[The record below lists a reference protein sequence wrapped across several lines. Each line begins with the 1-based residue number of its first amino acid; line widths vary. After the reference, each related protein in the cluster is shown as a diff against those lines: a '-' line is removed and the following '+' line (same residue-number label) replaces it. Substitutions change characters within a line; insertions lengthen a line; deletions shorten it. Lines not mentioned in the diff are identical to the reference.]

1 MRKILFLFTFFAVTG
16 PFGPTAQEAAAQCTH
31 LGALG
36 NCPFNVPDGLTSS
49 VVNANGTITWPG
61 GIVSGPCCASPSG
74 TETGAGLQNLNNEL
88 GGSGF
93 RFGPITTGGG
103 STSDPGNN
111 RSLGGDEVTIS
122 GRDFNDSFLD
132 TAKCNAGGCDGSGM
146 LGDVFGANP
155 NSGYLCDSGG
165 GGCGSDLWVGLPQPG
180 FGDCGPGGCTG
191 PATVR
196 PLTFSN
202 VPGTGPYSV
211 NRTRGIVDPFGGG
224 SSFQDPVT
232 GESESISD
240 NKAEWPSHVRH
251 ADELNTAF
259 FNDEIPYPFDDS
271 NWRNKSVEDFA
282 NEPPPG
288 LSNSSQPDTPFGT
301 ADLYIPVG
309 APGGGR
315 LPDQAAYAYRIQRGD
330 TFEEIS
336 RKTGLSVRELKE
348 LNAFDE
354 NTFLVEGNG
363 LYIPPLYNID
373 VNATLETSPS
383 SPPTGDTNFTGKP
396 GRFGIGADTSLG
408 GGNPPSTGPQA
419 ARNFGIQNIIN
430 YTRVDIDTENPNAD
444 LTNYVNTVVTAI
456 DASQRPKN
464 FVSVLPVVTPTPAPA
479 PKAADEDAEEAPE
492 PRVES
497 DILRFR
503 GGGRRSGVSRIA
515 TEGQETVYRVSTDDG
530 RYNDFKS
537 RDDAFFFSNELND
550 KGDGKT
556 FDQVLGALPPD
567 RTPVNVGTVTTN
579 PIDALTE
586 SVPTEFQA
594 PRVNDIRSSEFLIR
608 DPRTNRE
615 IEVKSAGE
623 RDAVL
628 NAMRNG
634 ATLEQAAE
642 MAKNA
647 PVVTPDGLASA
658 TSSRTPKTTRSTP
671 APAGSTP
678 TFTDNRPAI
687 IVAPDVTTT
696 PGGLA
701 SANSGGGSTR
711 STPAPA
717 GSAPT
722 VGNERPAIVV
732 QPTRPEGTSAGTM
745 KGLLNGNAYDI
756 EVIKTPDG
764 RILAVGTGEN
774 AGHVFGEV
782 KETSNKLFGDFRREG
797 PWTPPPA
804 KTTATATATPGTQAP
819 APRTTPPSQ
828 TANNRVRSQIANSDR
843 DYLLK
848 TGGFAPGDALGW
860 TSTGGP

>member
-1 MRKILFLFTFFAVTG
+1 MRKTLFLFTFLAVSG
-16 PFGPTAQEAAAQCTH
+16 LFGPASKEAVAQCTH
-31 LGALG
+31 LGGSGA
-36 NCPFNVPDGLTSS
+36 CPVGIADGSTSLS
-49 VVNANGTITWPG
+49 FNANGTINWNSG
-61 GIVSGPCCASPSG
+61 GVSGPCCAEPSG
-74 TETGAGLQNLNNEL
+74 TETGAGLLNLNNEL
-88 GGSGF
+88 GGGSF
-93 RFGPITTGGG
+93 HWPPTTG
-103 STSDPGNN
+103 SVNDPGAAQG
-111 RSLGGDEVTIS
+111 LGS
-122 GRDFNDSFLD
+122 GEIVVNGNGFDNYRLD
-132 TAKCNAGGCDGSGM
+132 GSECNAGGCDGGGM

-165 GGCGSDLWVGLPQPG
+165 GGCGSDQWVGLPQPG

-202 VPGTGPYSV
+202 VPGSGPYSV

-288 LSNSSQPDTPFGT
+288 LSNSSRPDTPFGT
-301 ADLYIPVG
+301 AGLYTAVQTPGRDTNVRTPSRDTDWAEKVG
-309 APGGGR
+309 AFGV
-315 LPDQAAYAYRIQRGD
+315 
-330 TFEEIS
+330 S
-336 RKTGLSVRELKE
+336 SS
-348 LNAFDE
+348 
-354 NTFLVEGNG
+354 
-363 LYIPPLYNID
+363 IP
-373 VNATLETSPS
+373 E
-383 SPPTGDTNFTGKP
+383 
-396 GRFGIGADTSLG
+396 
-408 GGNPPSTGPQA
+408 
-419 ARNFGIQNIIN
+419 ARNSSLADIMSLR
-430 YTRVDIDTENPNAD
+430 RVDINTENPNAD
-444 LTNYVNTVVTAI
+444 LTNYVSTVVTAI
-456 DASQRPKN
+456 DASRRPKD
-464 FVSVLPVVTPTPAPA
+464 FVSVLDVVTPKPAPA
-479 PKAADEDAEEAPE
+479 PKAAEEDTGEALEPE
-492 PRVES
+492 SKRTN
-497 DILRFR
+497 LRSR
-503 GGGRRSGVSRIA
+503 GWYSQTGVDRME
-515 TEGQETVYRVSTDDG
+515 TEGQATFYRVWLRG
-530 RYNDFKS
+530 LQFLDFKS
-537 RDDAFFFSNELND
+537 RDDAFLFSDRVNSAVSGTTYNEVI
-550 KGDGKT
+550 GE
-556 FDQVLGALPPD
+556 LPLD
-567 RTPVNVGTVTTN
+567 RLPINVDPVDTDAVN
-579 PIDALTE
+579 ALTE
-586 SVPTEFQA
+586 NIPKEFQA
-594 PRVNDIRSSEFLIR
+594 PKVNSMRITEFVIR
-608 DPRTNRE
+608 DPRTGRKV
-615 IEVKSAGE
+615 EVKSAAE
-623 RDAVL
+623 RDTVL

-634 ATLEQAAE
+634 ATLEQAAKIAE
-642 MAKNA
+642 NA
-647 PVVTPDGLASA
+647 PVATPDGLASA

-745 KGLLNGNAYDI
+745 ETRLNGSSYEI
-756 EVIKTPDG
+756 EIIKTPDG
-764 RILAVGTGEN
+764 RTLAVGTGEN
-774 AGHVFGEV
+774 AGHVFGEA

-804 KTTATATATPGTQAP
+804 KTTATATATPGAQAP

-828 TANNRVRSQIANSDR
+828 TANNRVRSQIAISDR

-848 TGGFAPGDALGW
+848 TGGFAPGDALVW
-860 TSTGGP
+860 TSTEP